1 MTRRS
6 IYGSSPSDILTIVPP
21 VPVATAS
28 LLERSVQAA
37 ANEAI
42 RPIIALS
49 GLATRILTLG
59 PGERLTLVGSDTDGV
74 RDVLSAE
81 VRPTRSALVLAPA
94 DLYGADRI
102 LSQLLDDLA
111 ELALGL
117 WPRWY
122 GRHDV
127 SINDLLQ
134 QARVDP
140 RVSAPW
146 LRAAAK
152 RCAAGFRPRF
162 RRAPRRIEFIQL
174 MQAIDPSNP
183 VLIASIDLV
192 SVRRAAATIQ
202 ALEWCAGQGSSVV
215 ATMPVPPPLTPPFDR
230 ILYGAVE
237 LMRPEVPVRS
247 RFIPAFGQ
255 PHPASQIEQKVEAA
269 LRCDP
274 ELGRLFACNQLIEL
288 SSLGKRPRVDLLWRE
303 GRVVVELDGPEH
315 RADPQFADD
324 RHRDYELLVEGYL
337 VLRITNDQIET
348 DLPRAIE
355 KIRAVVRYRRSN
367 SGKAS

>member
-1 MTRRS
+1 
-6 IYGSSPSDILTIVPP
+6 VPP
-21 VPVATAS
+21 VRLAAAS
-28 LLERSVQAA
+28 FSERSVQAA

-42 RPIIALS
+42 RPNIALS
-49 GLATRILTLG
+49 GLAARILMLG
-59 PGERLTLVGSDTDGV
+59 SGERLTLVGSDTDRV
-74 RDVLSAE
+74 RDALSSE
-81 VRPTRSALVLAPA
+81 FLPSRSALVLASA
-94 DLYGADRI
+94 GLHGADRI
-102 LSQLLDDLA
+102 LNQLLDDLA

-122 GRHDV
+122 GRDEV
-127 SINDLLQ
+127 SIDGLFQLV
-134 QARVDP
+134 REDP

-162 RRAPRRIEFIQL
+162 RRAPRRLEFVQL
-174 MQAIDPSNP
+174 MQAIDPANP

-202 ALEWCAGQGSSVV
+202 ALEWCAGQGASIV
-215 ATMPVPPPLTPPFDR
+215 ATMPIHPPSTPPYDR

-237 LMRPEVPVRS
+237 LMRPDAPVRS
-247 RFIPAFGQ
+247 RFIPAFGRA
-255 PHPASQIEQKVEAA
+255 HPASQIEQKVEAA

-274 ELGRLFACNQLIEL
+274 ELAQLFACNQLIEL
-288 SSLGKRPRVDLLWRE
+288 SPLGKRPRVDLLWRE

-337 VLRITNDQIET
+337 VLRITNNQIET

-355 KIRAVVRYRRSN
+355 KIRAVVRFRRAN